1 MKVYRIL
8 LNFLPY
14 LFIFIASLYRP
25 YDADLGWHLKYG
37 EYFFKTG
44 QILKENTFSSEMP
57 DFIWPN
63 AAWLTDIIS
72 FFTFNLGGFFGL
84 TLLGALVVT
93 LTFYFFSKAFELSFW
108 EKVIIF
114 PLLVFFESPVNQVS
128 FRGQALSIMLLGVM
142 MWLLNLYEKG
152 HKRIFLAIIPLFLLW
167 ANIHGQFILGLGI
180 FGLWN
185 FFYLLKNFFVSS
197 EDVNFKSFAVKFLG
211 YLKKEFSEV
220 RFLVL
225 VFTATVLAT
234 FAHPYGINIYNDAF
248 LHFGNKDLHSVMEYL
263 PFEDLSQPWWNQMV
277 LSIILFFGVIIL
289 FFTDQLK

>member
-72 FFTFNLGGFFGL
+72 FFTFNLGGFLGL

-93 LTFYFFSKAFELSFW
+93 LTFYFFSKAFNLDNW
-108 EKVIIF
+108 QKAIIF
-114 PLLVFFESPVNQVS
+114 PLLIILEDPVNQIS
-128 FRGQALSIMLLGVM
+128 FRGQTISVM
-142 MWLLNLYEKG
+142 MLGLLCWVLASYERSKRRKTLFWLL
-152 HKRIFLAIIPLFLLW
+152 PLFLFWSNL
-167 ANIHGQFILGLGI
+167 HGQFILG
-180 FGLWN
+180 FGVLLLWI
-185 FFYLLKNFFVSS
+185 FFYIFSKNLS
-197 EDVNFKSFAVKFLG
+197 E
-211 YLKKEFSEV
+211 
-220 RFLVL
+220 
-225 VFTATVLAT
+225 
-234 FAHPYGINIYNDAF
+234 
-248 LHFGNKDLHSVMEYL
+248 
-263 PFEDLSQPWWNQMV
+263 
-277 LSIILFFGVIIL
+277 
-289 FFTDQLK
+289 